1 MARTIVGILRGG
13 PSSEYEHSLKS
24 GAALLN
30 ALPDEKYDARD
41 IFIDRSGVWHARG
54 MPTDPAR
61 VFSQIDVVLNAL
73 HGGPGE
79 DGTVQRILERAGVPY
94 AGSRA
99 APSSSSLSKIRA
111 RELLQAAGLLM
122 PRATSFTLQ
131 NNITTADMARAV
143 FDQFGPP
150 YVVKPASEGSGFGI
164 IIADSIVDLPDAI
177 GDILDAYGAVLV
189 EEFIRGEE
197 ATAAV
202 IENYRNESLYVL
214 PPAHVL
220 AARAGFAV
228 PSPFSFSDKNRIIE
242 AARAA
247 HIALGM
253 SHFSDADFILTRRGP
268 YLLEVNAIP
277 HLHSDG
283 ALHHMLES
291 VGSSIRE
298 FAEHA
303 IELARRN

>member
-1 MARTIVGILRGG
+1 MSRTIVGVLRGG

-24 GAALLN
+24 GAAILN
-30 ALPDEKYDARD
+30 ALPEDRYDARD
-41 IFIDRSGVWHARG
+41 IFIDKTGLWHMRG
-54 MPTDPAR
+54 QPADPAR
-61 VFSQIDVVLNAL
+61 ILSQIDVVWNAL
-73 HGGPGE
+73 HGGVGE
-79 DGTVQRILERAGVPY
+79 DGTVQRLLERSGVPY

-99 APSSSSLSKIRA
+99 LASSISLNKIRS
-111 RELLQAAGLLM
+111 RELLRAAGILM
-122 PRATSFTLQ
+122 PRAASFTLQ
-131 NNITTADMARAV
+131 NDITTADMARAV

-189 EEFIRGEE
+189 EELIRGQE
-197 ATAAV
+197 ATAGV
-202 IENYRNESLYVL
+202 IEDFRDESLYVL
-214 PPAHVL
+214 PPAHIH
-220 AARAGFAV
+220 ASRAGFAV
-228 PSPFSFSDKNRIIE
+228 PSPFSFSDKERI
-242 AARAA
+242 AQVARAA
-247 HIALGM
+247 HTVLGM
-253 SHFSDADFILTRRGP
+253 SHFSNADFVLTKRGP

-277 HLHSDG
+277 HLHAEG

-303 IELARRN
+303 IHLARKS